1 MERISSL
8 FAWRWP
14 ARTRAVLVVL
24 PVAALV
30 ATVFPA
36 VSAASETS
44 RGDDGVVLTRGSG
57 YGQPTGSK
65 AVRVLQRQLRHAGFT
80 PGPVDGLFGAR
91 TDAALRRFQAAA
103 GVEPDGVLGPRTGR
117 ALKKV
122 RVAQRQSGDQSAS
135 RVAPLP
141 KLARPATTSWS
152 RTGDLIRGPVLA
164 RGSGYGRSEGLSV
177 VQSLQRRL
185 GHVGFGP
192 GPVDGLFGPMTESA
206 VRRFQAGAGLA
217 ADGVVG
223 PATYKALRTARPSA
237 PTVALGAGTA
247 GRGGSRAVGRLQ
259 RALRRLGFDP
269 GQPNGRFGPRT
280 RDAVERFQRAV
291 ELPVD
296 GVAGPMTNGAL
307 LARAAPSPPPAE
319 RIRAEAPGGGREA
332 GRAKVTPV
340 AQATGKA
347 RPRTGDGLS
356 EFLRDHLAVIL
367 VAAAAALAAL
377 LVVATR
383 THRFGTKPPGR
394 AIGYVS
400 VGRSDRLESPP
411 VLAQVG
417 AIQELCSARHMELV
431 EVVHDVGRLRGSP
444 LERPG
449 LRYALDQIETG
460 EVTHIAV
467 PAPTALG
474 RSERQVE
481 RVIREVHKRGGRV
494 YAGNP
499 GGRFRS
505 APGSPARRLI
515 VNQPASPTAAKAA
528 RQMIGSM
535 TPNVSQSKR
544 HDLMLLAT
552 EVVNNAVVHA
562 SQRGEANGDIRV
574 EIAVSEA
581 RMHLAVRDRGAGFE
595 IPAPPE
601 PAGDEQVGGW
611 GLYIVDAIADEWG
624 IDRDPTTVWLEVAL
638 S

>member
-14 ARTRAVLVVL
+14 SRTRVVL
-24 PVAALV
+24 AALTVAVLV

-44 RGDDGVVLTRGSG
+44 RGDDGVVLMRGSG
-57 YGQPTGSK
+57 YTQRTGSK
-65 AVRVLQRQLRHAGFT
+65 AVRALQRQLRQAGFT

-91 TDAALRRFQAAA
+91 TEAALRRFQAAA

-117 ALKKV
+117 ALK
-122 RVAQRQSGDQSAS
+122 RERAAQGQSGDQSAS

-141 KLARPATTSWS
+141 TQARPARMSWS
-152 RTGDLIRGPVLA
+152 RTGDLSRGPVVA
-164 RGSGYGRSEGLSV
+164 RGSGYVGAEGSSLV
-177 VQSLQRRL
+177 RSLQRRL
-185 GHVGFGP
+185 RHLGFGP
-192 GPVDGLFGPMTESA
+192 GPVDGLFGPRTESA
-206 VRRFQAGAGLA
+206 VGRFQAGAGLA

-237 PTVALGAGTA
+237 PTLVLGAGMTS
-247 GRGGSRAVGRLQ
+247 RDGSRAVGRLQ

-269 GQPNGRFGPRT
+269 GPSNGGFGRRT

-291 ELPVD
+291 DLPVD
-296 GVAGPMTNGAL
+296 GVAGPMTIGAL
-307 LARAAPSPPPAE
+307 LARAAPSPRPAE
-319 RIRAEAPGGGREA
+319 RTRAAAPGGGREA

-340 AQATGKA
+340 AQATREAG
-347 RPRTGDGLS
+347 PRSGDGLS
-356 EFLRDHLAVIL
+356 DLRDHLAVL
-367 VAAAAALAAL
+367 LLAAAAALAAL

-383 THRFGTKPPGR
+383 THRLGRKPIGR

-400 VGRSDRLESPP
+400 VAPSDRLESAP
-411 VLAQVG
+411 VLEQVG
-417 AIQELCSARHMELV
+417 AIEGLCSARHVELV

-449 LRYALDQIETG
+449 LRYALDQIEAG

-467 PAPTALG
+467 PEPTILG
-474 RSERQVE
+474 RSERQVA
-481 RVIREVHKRGGRV
+481 RVLREVHERGGSI
-494 YAGNP
+494 YAGSP
-499 GGRFRS
+499 SGRFR
-505 APGSPARRLI
+505 ATPGSPARRLI
-515 VNQPASPTAAKAA
+515 VNQPASPTAAQEA
-528 RQMIGSM
+528 RQMIDWM
-535 TPNVSQSKR
+535 TPNVSKSKR

-574 EIAVSEA
+574 EIAVSDA

-601 PAGDEQVGGW
+601 PASDERVGGW